1 MPRQEIEDKVCL
13 PVRVSADVVERRWW
27 SIVQPPPSV
36 AFSLRG
42 RIGAAMGPMV
52 DVAMRQFLMVVDPQ
66 AEEDLAA
73 DAAAMGDAVA
83 LRTFRR
89 VRAGQDIVT
98 AAALVEDKHKPH
110 VTAGDVAG
118 VLLHVA
124 SYIARASGGRI
135 DGPILL
141 GVHERNTA
149 NDGDSLGFKWPG
161 PSLLHRL
168 LLDSRLK
175 YLGCAEKPRAPSGHA
190 GEDHPGGALFAAV
203 NRGSVGGFVAALDEV
218 VTGPDELTLLY
229 VWALLHLWRPF

>member
-1 MPRQEIEDKVCL
+1 MPRREIDDQVRL
-13 PVRVSADVVERRWW
+13 PVRVSADVVEGRWW

-36 AFSLRG
+36 AFSLRS

-52 DVAMRQFLMVVDPQ
+52 DVGMRQFLMVVDPQ
-66 AEEDLAA
+66 AEDDLIA

-83 LRTFRR
+83 LQTFRR
-89 VRAGQDIVT
+89 VRAGQGIVT
-98 AAALVEDKHKPH
+98 AAALVEGDRGLH
-110 VTAGDVAG
+110 AGDVAG

-124 SYIARASGGRI
+124 TYVARASGGRI
-135 DGPILL
+135 DGPLLL
-141 GVHERNTA
+141 GVHERNTPEA
-149 NDGDSLGFKWPG
+149 GDAFGFRWPG

-175 YLGCAEKPRAPSGHA
+175 YLGCAERPRAPSGIA
-190 GEDHPGGALFAAV
+190 GEDHPGGPLFAAV
-203 NRGSVGGFVAALDEV
+203 NRGSVGGFIAALDDV